1 LLVSETPTT
10 PPDILPAASERASSP
25 ADGIVAWQETA
36 SARHSLAAM
45 QVSLDLATAAAAHAR
60 LQADMRDQ
68 AAAASFKYQKLEK
81 AMEAAAHRADM
92 EHAAHAMQQTQQQTN
107 KHSRKQ
113 PNTAAFCGMATN
125 SEYSRIGVGAD

>member
-1 LLVSETPTT
+1 
-10 PPDILPAASERASSP
+10 
-25 ADGIVAWQETA
+25 
-36 SARHSLAAM
+36 M

-81 AMEAAAHRADM
+81 VMEAAAHRADM

-125 SEYSRIGVGAD
+125 SEYSQIGVGQTDARDELPLLAHELSTGSLDGREAPAACMHLDSAMGR